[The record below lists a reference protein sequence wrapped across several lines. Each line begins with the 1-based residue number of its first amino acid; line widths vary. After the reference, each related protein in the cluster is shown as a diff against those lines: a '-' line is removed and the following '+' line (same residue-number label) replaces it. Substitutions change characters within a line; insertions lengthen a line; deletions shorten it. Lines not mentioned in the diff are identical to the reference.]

1 MPFILDKEK
10 EISEEV
16 LTDFETVLKEIFT
29 EILDPAIPF
38 MHQATAQYCEF
49 CE

>member
-16 LTDFETVLKEIFT
+16 LSDFEAVLKEIFA
-29 EILDPAIPF
+29 EIINPEIPF
-38 MHQATAQYCEF
+38 THKLSGEHCKF